1 MSRSTLCLID
11 SQELQSCTSK
21 WVTLV
26 QNTNDTQRKT
36 SRLVSVI
43 NLWFERSRQRR
54 ELLEIADHPETLKD
68 LGLSTY
74 DLRREGRKPFWRK

>member
-1 MSRSTLCLID
+1 M
-11 SQELQSCTSK
+11 
-21 WVTLV
+21 

-36 SRLVSVI
+36 SRLISVI

-54 ELLEIADHPETLKD
+54 ELLEIADHPGTLKD